1 MTIRKAR
8 RSWIRRA
15 TFAAVLALCSWLG
28 TGQRAA
34 VAAAPPGGGVLLRL
48 SATANLGTVVSTLD
62 RLGLDL
68 RWVDTTARLLVVDSP
83 VLSAASIVALLQLP
97 AKLLG
102 IQALET
108 NLLCAVGGRHGGSQ
122 SQAAVCS
129 DELVFSSMPYQPG
142 LGLVGATSP
151 ATGNGPIVAVLD
163 GGFSLGHE
171 ALPPGAIA
179 GTYDTFDGDTWIE
192 DLGDGVDGDHDGK
205 IDDTLGHGT
214 ATAALLRV
222 TAPSARLFL
231 VRILD
236 DEGVGTFATL
246 AAGMDAAIRS
256 GAQVINV
263 SAGSAQASAIVESM
277 LKDAA
282 ARGIAVICAAGND
295 AGQVDFPA
303 RSAYAHAVA
312 GCDAERRWDS
322 VSNYGAPV
330 DLAAPSVGLIAPSPR
345 STDGYARWYGT
356 SFAAPITSGCVA
368 QLVTAQGGKG
378 RAHLQRLLGTLQ
390 PWASAP
396 AGAGPGILN
405 LAPLRTL

>member
-1 MTIRKAR
+1 MTIRTPR

-28 TGQRAA
+28 SGQRAA

-48 SATANLGTVVSTLD
+48 TATANLGAVVSSLE
-62 RLGLDL
+62 RLGLEV

-83 VLSAASIVALLQLP
+83 VLSAASIVAVLQLP
-97 AKLLG
+97 ARLLG

-142 LGLVGATSP
+142 LGLVGAMPP
-151 ATGNGPIVAVLD
+151 ATGSGPIVAVLD
-163 GGFSLGHE
+163 GGFSLRHE
-171 ALPPGAIA
+171 ALPPHAIA

-192 DLGDGVDGDHDGK
+192 DEGDGIDGDHDGE
-205 IDDTLGHGT
+205 IDDTVGHGT

-236 DEGVGTFATL
+236 DEGVGTFASL
-246 AAGMDAAIRS
+246 AAGLDAAIRS

-263 SAGSAQASAIVESM
+263 SAGSAQASSIAESM

-295 AGQVDFPA
+295 AGAVHYPA
-303 RSAYAHAVA
+303 RSAYAYAVA
-312 GCDAERRWDS
+312 GCDADRRFDPDS
-322 VSNYGAPV
+322 NFGTAV
-330 DLAAPSVGLIAPSPR
+330 DLAAPSVRLIAPSPR
-345 STDGYARWYGT
+345 STDGYATWYGT

-368 QLVTAQGGKG
+368 QLLTAQGGKG

-390 PWASAP
+390 PWADAP
-396 AGAGPGILN
+396 PGAGPGILD
-405 LAPLRTL
+405 LAPLRTW